1 MKDSFNRLLPYLEF
15 VGSTNSL
22 TKCRQLCSSKGYS
35 YMGVQAGS
43 WCCCGHNPP
52 PQSSRVS
59 QEECSTKCP
68 GNSGEMCG
76 ASWRMNVYFINTEGG
91 FVLLIIS

>member
-1 MKDSFNRLLPYLEF
+1 MKVSLNWLLPYLEY
-15 VGSTNSL
+15 VGPTNSL
-22 TKCRQLCSSKGYS
+22 TKCRQLCPSKGYS

-59 QEECSTKCP
+59 QEECSQKCP

-76 ASWRMNVYFINTEGG
+76 ASWRMNVYFIKTEGG
-91 FVLLIIS
+91 FCF